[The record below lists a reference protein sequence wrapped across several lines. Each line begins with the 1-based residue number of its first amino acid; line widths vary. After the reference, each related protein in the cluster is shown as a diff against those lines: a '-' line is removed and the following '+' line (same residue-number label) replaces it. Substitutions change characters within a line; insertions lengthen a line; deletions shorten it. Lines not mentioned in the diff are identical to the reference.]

1 MATFRCQVCSE
12 LLQEGTTRCPRCG
25 KAVAA
30 SAAPTPPPSAPMPP
44 SPTPSGGWDAPPPGF
59 EVPPPAPAGFGA
71 PFAPP
76 SDPAAAP
83 PPPPPGP
90 PGPPPPGTQWG
101 AGSPGWGP
109 PTAPRVP
116 AKGGRTGVIVAI
128 SVVGGVLVLGILAIL
143 AVTLLGTTKK
153 DDAVPDTYTP
163 ELEKEFI
170 DGCTSGGGTRSQC
183 QCALDIVEER
193 YTVKELIDLN
203 DELLAGGG
211 ELPPDLQY
219 GIRQQC
225 F

>member
-44 SPTPSGGWDAPPPGF
+44 PPTPSGGWDAPPPGF
-59 EVPPPAPAGFGA
+59 EAEPLPPAGFGA
-71 PFAPP
+71 PFGSP
-76 SDPAAAP
+76 SDTAGAS

-90 PGPPPPGTQWG
+90 PPAGTQWG
-101 AGSPGWGP
+101 AGAPGWSPPPAP
-109 PTAPRVP
+109 PTPS
-116 AKGGRTGVIVAI
+116 KGGRTGVIVAI
-128 SVVGGVLVLGILAIL
+128 SVVGGVLVLGILSIL

-153 DDAVPDTYTP
+153 DDAIPDTYTP

-170 DGCTSGGGTRSQC
+170 DGCTSGGGTPSQC
-183 QCALDIVEER
+183 QCALNIVEQR
-193 YTVKELIDLN
+193 YTVRELIDLN
-203 DELLAGGG
+203 DEMLAGGT
-211 ELPPDLQY
+211 LPSDLQLQF
-219 GIRQQC
+219 RQQC